1 MTAGGPMFNLPP
13 TEILFFL
20 WCDEKVTF
28 DLPAGIVSPDPA
40 TYTIEWLGDDN
51 FSHTCRGS
59 DPSDRNS
66 QTQSLET
73 TMDFVR
79 RNSKYFNDPLRI
91 ESYRKPSDSGT
102 A

>member
-1 MTAGGPMFNLPP
+1 MPNLPP
-13 TEILFFL
+13 TDILFFL

-28 DLPAGIVSPDPA
+28 DLPAGIVSPDPV

-51 FSHTCRGS
+51 FRHTWCAS

-66 QTQSLET
+66 QAQSLEV
-73 TMDFVR
+73 TMGFVE
-79 RNSKYFNDPLRI
+79 RNAKYFNDPLRI
-91 ESYRKPSDSGT
+91 ESYHKPSDSRR